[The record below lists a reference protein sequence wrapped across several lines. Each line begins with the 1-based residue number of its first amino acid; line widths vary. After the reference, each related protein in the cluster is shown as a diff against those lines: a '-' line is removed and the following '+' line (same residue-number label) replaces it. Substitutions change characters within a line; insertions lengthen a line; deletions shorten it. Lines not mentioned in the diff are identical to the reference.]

1 VSFSKFPIH
10 IQLNYPSCYKTRR
23 KLRVFN
29 IMSILRNPLSSLRR
43 RILASSKTRADINTY
58 NRIYDGRYCA
68 PFSNSYDII
77 TNTRKFISSVSVTN
91 KDKGE
96 DISNSSNSNSSSS
109 SSSSSSSN
117 SNSNS
122 KSNTTSQIQ
131 MMNHIWIDNLPIIIS
146 PLFFR
151 IEFSLFRTVLK
162 QRDEYNNQ

>member
-1 VSFSKFPIH
+1 
-10 IQLNYPSCYKTRR
+10 
-23 KLRVFN
+23 
-29 IMSILRNPLSSLRR
+29 MSILRNPLSSLRR
-43 RILASSKTRADINTY
+43 KILASSNTRADVNTY

-96 DISNSSNSNSSSS
+96 DISNSSNSNLN
-109 SSSSSSSN
+109 SSSN

-131 MMNHIWIDNLPIIIS
+131 MMIHIWIGNLPIIIFL
-146 PLFFR
+146 LFFR
-151 IEFSLFRTVLK
+151 IFRTVLK
-162 QRDEYNNQ
+162 QRDENNNQ